1 MLDYSMNGAG
11 KISNS
16 FEIKNKMNSYLLP
29 YIKWNFR
36 WIEDQYVK
44 KQNYK
49 FFRRKYKWIYLC
61 VRKYFFQIYTKSST
75 HKEERLINLP
85 TVNSQK
91 TSIQQKTH

>member
-1 MLDYSMNGAG
+1 M
-11 KISNS
+11 NS
-16 FEIKNKMNSYLLP
+16 FLPP

-49 FFRRKYKWIYLC
+49 SFRRKYKWIYLS
-61 VRKYFFQIYTKSST
+61 VGKYFFQMYTKSST
-75 HKEERLINLP
+75 HKKERLTNLP

-91 TSIQQKTH
+91 NFYSTKDILNEMETILHTGRV